1 MRHIDILMISEGL
14 DYVTEEARSAF
25 LRLCSTSARHM
36 SLGVNS
42 SKTSTSGDSERSY
55 PQWSGLV
62 ESEMLLNALHSSE

>member
-1 MRHIDILMISEGL
+1 VPSCACG
-14 DYVTEEARSAF
+14 
-25 LRLCSTSARHM
+25 STCARHM

-42 SKTSTSGDSERSY
+42 SKTSTSGDFERSY